1 MQRQP
6 RAPEA
11 VGIDDEVLGV
21 IFVIQLKQP
30 AEHPGTLFLVDE
42 IGVLV
47 ALPHRVV
54 QRRKQRTDGTRHRRM
69 DAGILA
75 QNGCEQRGAA
85 ARQPRYEVVTNRGK
99 SSAVFFFANRDYDPQ
114 E

>member
-30 AEHPGTLFLVDE
+30 AEHARPLFLVDE
-42 IGVLV
+42 IGHFV

-54 QRRKQRTDGTRHRRM
+54 ERREQRPYRTRHRRM
-69 DAGILA
+69 NTRILA
-75 QNGCEQRGAA
+75 QNSGEQRRAT
-85 ARQPRYEVVTNRGK
+85 AR
-99 SSAVFFFANRDYDPQ
+99 
-114 E
+114 

>member
-1 MQRQP
+1 M
-6 RAPEA
+6 
-11 VGIDDEVLGV
+11 

-54 QRRKQRTDGTRHRRM
+54 QRREQRADGTRHRRM